1 MPRAIVL
8 SLDQLSRRCL
18 GAYGHEWIETP
29 HLDRLAARGVLF
41 DQCFA
46 SPVPE
51 AVLHEAAAKLGEQL
65 TGGGVLV
72 RRLREPDANPSDE
85 LAETAFGGL
94 IAEAE
99 SALVELQDH
108 SSSWL
113 LWLESAGIG
122 WPGTATSPF
131 LELYADELDDEV
143 PAELIEV
150 REIEIA
156 YAALLTQFDHLL
168 GQLVGT
174 VERLFGDDPPLLIIV
189 AEHGEPI
196 CETELLLP
204 FANRS
209 VDTIRHVSSL
219 RDELVHVPLLVANAT
234 SERLGSRRS
243 ELVTP
248 SDLLLTLADWFGQ
261 SHSDAAAAKSISLM
275 PLLKN
280 EAVSERAEL
289 FLLDDEGNAAL
300 RTRSKLLVQP
310 NAVEQLASASPTT
323 DLEDVPA
330 LLFHKP
336 EDAWEVN
343 NVAGQFPDQLVAMQ
357 AALRDWL
364 RAQPHS

>member
-29 HLDRLAARGVLF
+29 HFDRLAARGVLF

-51 AVLHEAAAKLGEQL
+51 DVLRQAAAKLDKQL
-65 TGGGVLV
+65 TDGGVLV
-72 RRLREPDANPSDE
+72 RRLRETDASAAEE
-85 LAETAFGGL
+85 LAETPFGGL

-99 SALVELQDH
+99 SALAELQGH
-108 SSSWL
+108 ASSWL
-113 LWLESAGIG
+113 LWMDSAGIG
-122 WPGTATSPF
+122 WPGVATSPF

-143 PAELIEV
+143 PEELIEV

-168 GQLVGT
+168 GQLVGA

-209 VDTIRHVSSL
+209 ADAIRHLGSL
-219 RDELVHVPLLVANAT
+219 RDEVVHVPLLIANAT
-234 SERLGSRRS
+234 GEKLGSRRS

-248 SDLLLTLADWFGQ
+248 SDLVPTLADWFEQ
-261 SHSDAAAAKSISLM
+261 PYSDVVATKSISLM

-280 EAVSERAEL
+280 EEAAERAEL

-300 RTRSKLLVQP
+300 RTRSMLLVQP
-310 NAVEQLASASPTT
+310 NAVEQLATASPTV
-323 DLEDVPA
+323 DLEDVSA

-343 NVAGQFPDQLVAMQ
+343 NVADQFPDQLVAMQ
-357 AALRDWL
+357 SALRDWL
-364 RAQPHS
+364 RAQPT